1 MIILKFILSILIVVC
16 ATKLGIEI
24 SKKKFPNH
32 KFLYFQVRQKLRL
45 NISDEKGSI

>member
-1 MIILKFILSILIVVC
+1 MLILPYKQNLLKG
-16 ATKLGIEI
+16 TEI

>member
-1 MIILKFILSILIVVC
+1 MLVLAYKQNRLK
-16 ATKLGIEI
+16 GIEI
-24 SKKKFPNH
+24 SYKKFPNH